1 MDDDAVAGFVQIAR
15 PRELTARWRAE
26 LIACWTAVANSGG
39 AVVPLAFPVPPV
51 SAEQVA
57 PAADEL
63 AAGLDPDRGRLL
75 LATVDGTLAGWLVV
89 RRELH
94 PLIRHWGVLNHVQ
107 THPGFR
113 GRGIGS
119 ALLRRARGTATDMG
133 LEQLHIGVRAGLG
146 LEDFYRRLGWAEVGR
161 WPGALRLAPGDDR
174 DEILM
179 ALDLRAAG

>member
-26 LIACWTAVANSGG
+26 LIACWTVVANSGG

-51 SAEQVA
+51 DAEQVA
-57 PAADEL
+57 PAADAL
-63 AAGLDPDRGRLL
+63 VAGLAPDRGRLL
-75 LATVDGTLAGWLVV
+75 LATVEGTLAGWLVV

-94 PLIRHWGVLNHVQ
+94 PLIRHWGVVNHVQ
-107 THPGFR
+107 THPAFR

-119 ALLRRARGTATDMG
+119 ALLRRARGTATEMG
-133 LEQLHIGVRAGLG
+133 LEQLHIGVREGLG
-146 LEDFYRRLGWAEVGR
+146 LEDFYRRLGWTEVGR

-179 ALDLRAAG
+179 ALDLRTAG